1 MSARLRTWGLREW
14 LLTLTTAAS
23 ISYGLLY
30 FRVTHGWLAATLG
43 RIQFDNAP
51 TTLAIVLS
59 SLSVEWAKHNIQ
71 GFRGF
76 VATTALFSTPA
87 RSELATLLDP
97 PNVRYVDY
105 WRLPKNRLVRVVL
118 FIIRTFL
125 ANIGHA
131 GWGHF
136 ANNAT
141 QLLLLGP
148 ACEGAFG
155 SWAVLM
161 MVGLKSMFS
170 VGTQWCFAQRNTTT
184 TGASG
189 IVFMLYLL
197 SAQVNRTKGKV
208 PLTLLL
214 QMAIYLPKELEPILH
229 PKPGDTVSHLGQ

>member
-1 MSARLRTWGLREW
+1 MSANLRTWGLGRWMGLFLCGITITW
-14 LLTLTTAAS
+14 LLLHS
-23 ISYGLLY
+23 P
-30 FRVTHGWLAATLG
+30 VTHGWLEATLG

-51 TTLAIVLS
+51 VTLAVVLL
-59 SLSVEWAKHNIQ
+59 SLAVEWAKHNIH
-71 GFRGF
+71 GVRGA
-76 VATTALFSTPA
+76 VQATALFSTPA
-87 RSELATLLDP
+87 RLELATLFDP
-97 PNVRYVDY
+97 PNVRYVDC
-105 WRLPKNRLVRVVL
+105 WRLPKSRVVRVLL
-118 FIIRTFL
+118 FFVRTFL

-136 ANNAT
+136 SNNAT

-155 SWAVLM
+155 SREVLTM
-161 MVGLKSMFS
+161 IGIKSLVS

-214 QMAIYLPKELEPILH
+214 QMAIYLPKELEPILR